1 MQIEGVGLKRLAQE
15 VGTPFYCY
23 SAAAL
28 SRAYSG
34 WCEAF
39 DSIGFGADRHQ
50 ACFAVKANGALAV
63 LRHLAELGAGFD
75 IISEGELF
83 KVLSV
88 GGDPE
93 KIVFSGPG
101 KTAEALAQAVEAGV
115 GLINVE
121 APEEI
126 EILRRLAKASGRKL
140 GIGLRLN
147 PDLHPRTHP
156 AIATGPRSTKFG
168 LTPEEID
175 GILDRGAE
183 LAGLEIKAIAVHIG
197 SQIVDLEPLG
207 AAAQV
212 AKKWAGQLRDRDL
225 AVQWIDLGG
234 GLGIDYDNRTAVP
247 TADDLAHYLE
257 PFLNDWDGGL
267 ITEPGRV
274 IAGPAGYLVTRVVSI
289 RERPD
294 RTLLICDAG
303 MSALLRPA
311 LYGAVHPVLRVGD
324 GGGDRRRYDVVG
336 PLCEAGDILAE
347 RVQLPAIEVGD
358 LLAIG
363 QVGAYGYVMASE
375 YNARPRPVQVWIE
388 GDRWHVITPRR
399 TARQMLADDRLAPW
413 QGETRR

>member
-63 LRHLAELGAGFD
+63 LRHLTELGAGFD
-75 IISEGELF
+75 IISEGELYR
-83 KVLSV
+83 VLSV
-88 GGDPE
+88 GGDAT

-101 KTAEALAQAVEAGV
+101 KTADALARAVEAGV

-126 EILRRLAKASGRKL
+126 EVLRRLAKSSGRKL
-140 GIGLRLN
+140 DIGLRLN

-175 GILDRGAE
+175 GILDSE
-183 LAGLEIKAIAVHIG
+183 AGLEGLKIKAIAVHIG

-212 AKKWAGQLRDRDL
+212 AKKWARQLRERGL
-225 AVQWIDLGG
+225 AVQWVDLGG
-234 GLGIDYDNRTAVP
+234 GLGIDYDDRATAP
-247 TADDLAHYLE
+247 TAADLAHYLE
-257 PFLNDWDGGL
+257 PFLSDWDGGL
-267 ITEPGRV
+267 MTEPGRV
-274 IAGPAGYLVTRVVSI
+274 IVGHSGHLVTRVVSV

-303 MSALLRPA
+303 MNALLRPA
-311 LYGAVHPVLRVGD
+311 LYGALHPVRRVG
-324 GGGDRRRYDVVG
+324 GDAGSAARYDVVG
-336 PLCEAGDILAE
+336 PLCEAGDVLAE
-347 RVQLPAIEVGD
+347 GVMLPVVEVGD

-388 GDRWHVITPRR
+388 GGRWDVIAPRR
-399 TARQMLADDRLAPW
+399 TARQMQADERLAAW